1 MLEEYKSFLATLTKL
16 SRKEE
21 EELWKQYK
29 EKDLLEARQSLI
41 EHYQPL
47 VFREAM
53 KYGLQE
59 AVTLDLIQEGT
70 VGLMEAVERY
80 DPSLGVAFSLYAL
93 HRVRGRMLNF
103 LRKNGAEVLLEDGE
117 EEKVFLTEAIPDTAF
132 ESADKS
138 VLNMAVSYAVSRLP
152 LKEQDVIRRVYL
164 NEQTAAETANAMDV
178 STAYVYRLEKR
189 GIRRL
194 RGMLS
199 KLIHDR
205 K

>member
-16 SRKEE
+16 SREEE

-29 EKDLLEARQSLI
+29 EKDLLEARQLLI

-138 VLNMAVSYAVSRLP
+138 VLNMAVSHAVSRLP

-164 NEQTAAETANAMDV
+164 DEQTAAETADAMDV

>member
-16 SRKEE
+16 SREEE

-103 LRKNGAEVLLEDGE
+103 LRKNGAEMLLEDGE

-138 VLNMAVSYAVSRLP
+138 VLNMAVSHAVSRLP

>member
-16 SRKEE
+16 SREEE

-29 EKDLLEARQSLI
+29 EQDLLEARQSLI

-70 VGLMEAVERY
+70 VGLMEAVERF
-80 DPSLGVAFSLYAL
+80 DPSQGVAFSLYAL

-103 LRKNGAEVLLEDGE
+103 LRRNGSEVLLDDGV

-138 VLNMAVSYAVSRLP
+138 VLNMAVSHAVSRLP
-152 LKEQDVIRRVYL
+152 VKEQDVIRRVYL
-164 NEQTAAETANAMDV
+164 NEQTAQETAHAMDV

>member
-16 SRKEE
+16 SREEE

-29 EKDLLEARQSLI
+29 EQDLLEARQSLI

-70 VGLMEAVERY
+70 VGLMEAVERF
-80 DPSLGVAFSLYAL
+80 DPYQGVAFSLYAL

-103 LRKNGAEVLLEDGE
+103 LRRNGSEVLLDDGE

-138 VLNMAVSYAVSRLP
+138 VLNMAVSHAVSRLP
-152 LKEQDVIRRVYL
+152 VKEQDVIRRVYL
-164 NEQTAAETANAMDV
+164 NEQTAQETAHAMDV

>member
-16 SRKEE
+16 SREEE

-29 EKDLLEARQSLI
+29 GKDLLEARQSLI

-117 EEKVFLTEAIPDTAF
+117 EEKIFLTEAIPDTAF

-138 VLNMAVSYAVSRLP
+138 VLNMAVSHAVSRLP

-164 NEQTAAETANAMDV
+164 NEQTAAETADAMDV

>member
-16 SRKEE
+16 SREEE

-138 VLNMAVSYAVSRLP
+138 VLNMAVSHAVSRLP

-164 NEQTAAETANAMDV
+164 NEQSAAETADAMDV

>member
-1 MLEEYKSFLATLTKL
+1 MLEEYKAFLSTLTKL
-16 SRKEE
+16 SREE
-21 EELWKQYK
+21 EETLWKQYK
-29 EKDLLEARQSLI
+29 EEGLLEARQSLI

-70 VGLMEAVERY
+70 VGLMEAVEHFE
-80 DPSLGVAFSLYAL
+80 PSLGVAFSLYAL

-103 LRKNGAEVLLEDGE
+103 LRKNGSEVLLEDGE
-117 EEKVFLTEAIPDTAF
+117 EEKVFLSEAVPDTAF

-138 VLNMAVSYAVSRLP
+138 VLNLAVSHAVSRLP
-152 LKEQDVIRRVYL
+152 MKEQDVIRRVYL
-164 NEQTAAETANAMDV
+164 NEQTAAETADALEV

>member
-16 SRKEE
+16 SREEE

-29 EKDLLEARQSLI
+29 EQDLLEARQSLI

-53 KYGLQE
+53 KYCLQE

-70 VGLMEAVERY
+70 VGLMEAVERF
-80 DPSLGVAFSLYAL
+80 DPSQGVAFSLYAL

-103 LRKNGAEVLLEDGE
+103 LRRNGSEVLLDDGE

-138 VLNMAVSYAVSRLP
+138 VLNMAVSHAVSRLP
-152 LKEQDVIRRVYL
+152 VKEQDVIRRVYL
-164 NEQTAAETANAMDV
+164 NEQTAQETAHAMDV

>member
-16 SRKEE
+16 SREEE

-29 EKDLLEARQSLI
+29 EKELLEARQSLI

-138 VLNMAVSYAVSRLP
+138 VLNMAVSHAVSRLP

-164 NEQTAAETANAMDV
+164 NEQTAAETADAMDV

>member
-16 SRKEE
+16 SREEE

-29 EKDLLEARQSLI
+29 EQDLLEARQSLI

-70 VGLMEAVERY
+70 VGLMEAVERF
-80 DPSLGVAFSLYAL
+80 DPSQGVAFSLYAL

-103 LRKNGAEVLLEDGE
+103 LRRNGSEVLLDDGE

-138 VLNMAVSYAVSRLP
+138 VLNMAVSHAVSRLP
-152 LKEQDVIRRVYL
+152 VKEQDVIRRVYL
-164 NEQTAAETANAMDV
+164 KEQTTQETAHAMDV

>member
-16 SRKEE
+16 SREEE

-80 DPSLGVAFSLYAL
+80 DPFLGVAFSLYAL

-138 VLNMAVSYAVSRLP
+138 VLNMAVSHAVSRLP

-164 NEQTAAETANAMDV
+164 NEQTAAETADAMDV

>member
-16 SRKEE
+16 SREEE

-29 EKDLLEARQSLI
+29 EQDLLEARQSLI

-70 VGLMEAVERY
+70 VGLMEAVERF
-80 DPSLGVAFSLYAL
+80 DPTQGEAFSLYAF

-103 LRKNGAEVLLEDGE
+103 LRRNGSEVLLDDGE
-117 EEKVFLTEAIPDTAF
+117 EEKVFITEAIPDTAF

-138 VLNMAVSYAVSRLP
+138 VLNMAVSHAVSRLP
-152 LKEQDVIRRVYL
+152 VKEQDVIRRVYL
-164 NEQTAAETANAMDV
+164 NEQTAQETAHAMDV

>member
-1 MLEEYKSFLATLTKL
+1 MLEEYKSFLATQTKL
-16 SRKEE
+16 SREEE

-138 VLNMAVSYAVSRLP
+138 VLNMAVSHAVSRLP

-164 NEQTAAETANAMDV
+164 NEQTAAETADAMDV

>member
-16 SRKEE
+16 SREEE

-53 KYGLQE
+53 KCGLQE

-103 LRKNGAEVLLEDGE
+103 LRKNGAEMLLEDGE

-138 VLNMAVSYAVSRLP
+138 VLNMAVSHAVSRLP

-164 NEQTAAETANAMDV
+164 NEQTAAETADAMDV

>member
-16 SRKEE
+16 SREEE

-29 EKDLLEARQSLI
+29 EQDLLEARQSLI

-70 VGLMEAVERY
+70 VGLMEAVERF
-80 DPSLGVAFSLYAL
+80 DPSQGVAFSLYAL

-103 LRKNGAEVLLEDGE
+103 LRRNGSEVLLDDGE
-117 EEKVFLTEAIPDTAF
+117 EEKVFLTESIPDTAF

-138 VLNMAVSYAVSRLP
+138 VLNMAVSHAVSRLP
-152 LKEQDVIRRVYL
+152 VKEQDVIRRVYL
-164 NEQTAAETANAMDV
+164 NEQTAQETAHAMDV

>member
-16 SRKEE
+16 SREEE

-59 AVTLDLIQEGT
+59 AMTLDLIQEGT

-138 VLNMAVSYAVSRLP
+138 VLNMAVSHAVSRLP

-164 NEQTAAETANAMDV
+164 NEQTAAETADAMDV

>member
-16 SRKEE
+16 SREEE

-29 EKDLLEARQSLI
+29 GKDLLEARQSLI

-103 LRKNGAEVLLEDGE
+103 LRKNGSEVLLEDGE

-138 VLNMAVSYAVSRLP
+138 VLNMAVSHAVSRLP

-164 NEQTAAETANAMDV
+164 NEQTAAETADAMDV

>member
-1 MLEEYKSFLATLTKL
+1 MLDEYKAFLATIRKLT
-16 SRKEE
+16 REE
-21 EELWKQYK
+21 EAVLWKQYK
-29 EKDLLEARQSLI
+29 EEGLLEARQSLI

-70 VGLMEAVERY
+70 VGLMEAVEKY
-80 DPSLGVAFSLYAL
+80 NPSLGVAFSLYAL
-93 HRVRGRMLNF
+93 HRVRGRMVDF
-103 LRKNGAEVLLEDGE
+103 LQENGKDLLLDKGE
-117 EEKVFLTEAIPDTAF
+117 EEAYLTETVPDTTF

-138 VLNMAVSYAVSRLP
+138 VLHSTVDRAMSRLP
-152 LKEQDVIRRVYL
+152 EREQDVLRMVYLKEQSAQ
-164 NEQTAAETANAMDV
+164 ETAAAMDV

>member
-1 MLEEYKSFLATLTKL
+1 MLEEYKSFLSTLTRL
-16 SRKEE
+16 SREE
-21 EELWKQYK
+21 EEALWKQYK
-29 EKDLLEARQSLI
+29 EEGLLEARQSII

-70 VGLMEAVERY
+70 VGLMESVERFR
-80 DPSLGVAFSLYAL
+80 PSLGVAFSLYAL
-93 HRVRGRMLNF
+93 HRVRGRMVDF
-103 LRKNGAEVLLEDGE
+103 LCKNGEEVLLEDGE
-117 EEKVFLTEAIPDTAF
+117 EEKVFLAEAIPDTAF

-138 VLNMAVSYAVSRLP
+138 VLHVAVSHAVSRLP
-152 LKEQDVIRRVYL
+152 LREQDVIRRVYL
-164 NEQTAAETANAMDV
+164 NEQTAAETADAMDV

>member
-16 SRKEE
+16 SREEE

-29 EKDLLEARQSLI
+29 GKDLLEARQSLI

-138 VLNMAVSYAVSRLP
+138 VLNMTVSHAVSRLP

-164 NEQTAAETANAMDV
+164 NEQTAAETADAMDV

>member
-16 SRKEE
+16 SREEE

-103 LRKNGAEVLLEDGE
+103 LRKNGAEVLLEDVE

-138 VLNMAVSYAVSRLP
+138 VLNMAVSHAVSRLP

>member
-16 SRKEE
+16 SREEE

-29 EKDLLEARQSLI
+29 EQDLLEARQSLI

-70 VGLMEAVERY
+70 VGLMEAVERF
-80 DPSLGVAFSLYAL
+80 DPSQGVAFSLYAL

-103 LRKNGAEVLLEDGE
+103 LRRNGSEVLLDDGE
-117 EEKVFLTEAIPDTAF
+117 EEKVFFTEAIPDTAF

-138 VLNMAVSYAVSRLP
+138 VLNMAVSHAVSRLP
-152 LKEQDVIRRVYL
+152 VKEQDVIRRVYL
-164 NEQTAAETANAMDV
+164 NEQTAQETAHAMDV

>member
-16 SRKEE
+16 SREEE

-138 VLNMAVSYAVSRLP
+138 VLNMAVSHAVSRLP

-164 NEQTAAETANAMDV
+164 NEQTAAETADAMDV
-178 STAYVYRLEKR
+178 STAYVYRLEKEASAVY
-189 GIRRL
+189 GVCFPN
-194 RGMLS
+194 
-199 KLIHDR
+199 
-205 K
+205 

>member
-16 SRKEE
+16 SREEE

-29 EKDLLEARQSLI
+29 EQDLLEARQSLI

-70 VGLMEAVERY
+70 VGLMEAVERF
-80 DPSLGVAFSLYAL
+80 DPSQGVAFSLYAL

-103 LRKNGAEVLLEDGE
+103 LRRNGSEVLLDDGE

-138 VLNMAVSYAVSRLP
+138 VLNMVVSHAVSRLP
-152 LKEQDVIRRVYL
+152 VKEQDVIRRVYL
-164 NEQTAAETANAMDV
+164 KEQTAQETAHAMDV

>member
-16 SRKEE
+16 SREEE

-29 EKDLLEARQSLI
+29 EQDLLEARQSLI

-70 VGLMEAVERY
+70 VGLMEAVERF
-80 DPSLGVAFSLYAL
+80 DPSQGVAFSLYAL

-103 LRKNGAEVLLEDGE
+103 LRRNGSEVLLDDGE

-138 VLNMAVSYAVSRLP
+138 VLNMAVSHAVSRLP
-152 LKEQDVIRRVYL
+152 VKEQDVIRRVYL
-164 NEQTAAETANAMDV
+164 NEQTTQETAHAMDV

>member
-16 SRKEE
+16 SREEE

-29 EKDLLEARQSLI
+29 GKDLLEARQSLI

-117 EEKVFLTEAIPDTAF
+117 EEKVFFTEAIPDTAF

-138 VLNMAVSYAVSRLP
+138 VLNMAVSHAVSRLP

-164 NEQTAAETANAMDV
+164 DEQTAAETANAMDV

>member
-16 SRKEE
+16 SREEE

-103 LRKNGAEVLLEDGE
+103 LRKNGGEVLLEDGE

-138 VLNMAVSYAVSRLP
+138 VLNMAVSHAVSRLP

>member
-16 SRKEE
+16 SREEE

-29 EKDLLEARQSLI
+29 EQDLLEARQSLI

-70 VGLMEAVERY
+70 VGLMEAVERF
-80 DPSLGVAFSLYAL
+80 DPSQGVAFSLYAL

-103 LRKNGAEVLLEDGE
+103 LRRNGSEVLLDDGE

-138 VLNMAVSYAVSRLP
+138 VLNMAVSHAVSRLP
-152 LKEQDVIRRVYL
+152 EKEQDVIRRVYL
-164 NEQTAAETANAMDV
+164 NEQTAQETAHAMDV

>member
-16 SRKEE
+16 SREEE

-132 ESADKS
+132 ESADKN
-138 VLNMAVSYAVSRLP
+138 VLNMAVSHAVSRLP

-164 NEQTAAETANAMDV
+164 NEQTAAETADAMDV

>member
-16 SRKEE
+16 SREEE

-29 EKDLLEARQSLI
+29 GKDLLEARQSLI

-103 LRKNGAEVLLEDGE
+103 LRKNGTEVLLEDGE

-138 VLNMAVSYAVSRLP
+138 VLNMAVSHAVSRLP

-164 NEQTAAETANAMDV
+164 NEQTAAETADAMDV

>member
-16 SRKEE
+16 SREEE

-29 EKDLLEARQSLI
+29 EQDLLEARQSLI

-70 VGLMEAVERY
+70 VGLMEAVERF
-80 DPSLGVAFSLYAL
+80 DPSQSVAFSLYAL

-103 LRKNGAEVLLEDGE
+103 LRRNGSEVLLDDGE

-138 VLNMAVSYAVSRLP
+138 VLNMAVSHAVSRLP
-152 LKEQDVIRRVYL
+152 VKEQDVIRRVYL
-164 NEQTAAETANAMDV
+164 NEQTAQETAHAMDV

>member
-16 SRKEE
+16 SREEE

-29 EKDLLEARQSLI
+29 EKGLLEARQSLI

-138 VLNMAVSYAVSRLP
+138 VLNMAVSHAVSRLP

-164 NEQTAAETANAMDV
+164 NEQTAAETADAMDV

>member
-16 SRKEE
+16 SREEE

-29 EKDLLEARQSLI
+29 GKDLLEARQSLI

-80 DPSLGVAFSLYAL
+80 NPSLGVAFSLYAL

-138 VLNMAVSYAVSRLP
+138 VLNMAVSHAVSRLP

-164 NEQTAAETANAMDV
+164 NEQTAAETADAMDV

>member
-1 MLEEYKSFLATLTKL
+1 MLDEYKAFLATIRKLT
-16 SRKEE
+16 REE
-21 EELWKQYK
+21 EAVLWKQYK
-29 EKDLLEARQSLI
+29 EEGLLEARQSLI

-70 VGLMEAVERY
+70 VGLMEAVEKY
-80 DPSLGVAFSLYAL
+80 NPSLGVAFSLYAL
-93 HRVRGRMLNF
+93 HRVRGRMVDF
-103 LRKNGAEVLLEDGE
+103 LQENGKDLLLDKGE
-117 EEKVFLTEAIPDTAF
+117 EEAYLTETVPDTAF

-138 VLNMAVSYAVSRLP
+138 VLHSTVDLAMSRLP
-152 LKEQDVIRRVYL
+152 EREQDVLRMVYLKEQSAQ
-164 NEQTAAETANAMDV
+164 ETAAAMDV

-199 KLIHDR
+199 TLSPDR

>member
-16 SRKEE
+16 SREEE

-29 EKDLLEARQSLI
+29 EQDLLEARQSLI

-53 KYGLQE
+53 KSGLQE

-70 VGLMEAVERY
+70 VGLMEAVERF
-80 DPSLGVAFSLYAL
+80 DPSQGVAFSLYAL

-103 LRKNGAEVLLEDGE
+103 LRRNGSEVLLDDGE

-138 VLNMAVSYAVSRLP
+138 VLNMAVSHAVSRLP
-152 LKEQDVIRRVYL
+152 VKEQDVIRRVYL
-164 NEQTAAETANAMDV
+164 NEQTAQETAHAMDV